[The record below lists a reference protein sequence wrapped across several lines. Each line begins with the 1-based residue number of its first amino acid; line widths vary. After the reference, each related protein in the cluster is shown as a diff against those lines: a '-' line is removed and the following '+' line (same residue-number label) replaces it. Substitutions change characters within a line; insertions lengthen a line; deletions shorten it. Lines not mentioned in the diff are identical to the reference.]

1 MHCSYSRSHQGGVH
15 LTPPA
20 SYVPRVSLPC
30 ARMYAPLM
38 GGERRS
44 PLTPRPFY
52 CNASHLLVLRCRYLL
67 FKRVGKGEAA
77 GFTGLNSA
85 AFRCAWYAVGR
96 RRVFPLLPLPPP
108 LAPNF
113 GAEILF
119 ELKLPLKPEFWC

>member
-52 CNASHLLVLRCRYLL
+52 CNAAHLLVLRCHYLL
-67 FKRVGKGEAA
+67 FQRVGKGEAA
-77 GFTGLNSA
+77 GFTGLNPA
-85 AFRCAWYAVGR
+85 AFSCNSRHLLVLRCYSSKMLFLLGVGGG
-96 RRVFPLLPLPPP
+96 VPLASFPSPPP
-108 LAPNF
+108 LSMS
-113 GAEILF
+113 
-119 ELKLPLKPEFWC
+119 EFW